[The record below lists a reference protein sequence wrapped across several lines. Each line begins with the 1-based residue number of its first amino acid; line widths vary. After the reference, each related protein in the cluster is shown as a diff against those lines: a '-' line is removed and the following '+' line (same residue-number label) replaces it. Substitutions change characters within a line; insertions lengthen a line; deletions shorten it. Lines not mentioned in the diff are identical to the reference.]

1 MRSTRLIPALV
12 ALFLSTAASAQV
24 WQEYVNRE
32 NDFQINMPAE
42 PTMTETQYRTV
53 KGTML
58 PARVFTAIAP
68 AGSIFAGTYKVTVV
82 DYSSA
87 LNELGDAIEQAR
99 NALKAKGTVK
109 YDEVNDLDRHREW
122 RLSIETATTRILAST
137 LLAANNRLYIT
148 EGENALNLPPP
159 GQFHVSLQILNQDGV
174 RIRQLTYIEAPE
186 DEIAPISEKANA
198 LEAQRLTA
206 LVSGTWRNPAGGSC
220 QAAYFKSGERNKT
233 KRNEEAMA
241 GTVTNAGTTIAGQL
255 ILAGAREGQF
265 INPTT
270 DKAIFLFE
278 NKPNDKLT
286 FTAIGEPAAGWPEVT
301 LELCPGTRSAA
312 DAAGGTPPTPIPV
325 SGRPR

>member
-1 MRSTRLIPALV
+1 M
-12 ALFLSTAASAQV
+12 
-24 WQEYVNRE
+24 
-32 NDFQINMPAE
+32 
-42 PTMTETQYRTV
+42 
-53 KGTML
+53 
-58 PARVFTAIAP
+58 
-68 AGSIFAGTYKVTVV
+68 
-82 DYSSA
+82 
-87 LNELGDAIEQAR
+87 
-99 NALKAKGTVK
+99 K

-122 RLSIETATTRILAST
+122 RLTIETPTTRILAST
-137 LLAANNRLYIT
+137 LITATNRLFIT

-159 GQFHVSLQILNQDGV
+159 GQFHVSLQILNQEGV
-174 RIRQLTYIEAPE
+174 RIRQLTYIAAPE

-220 QAAYFKSGERNKT
+220 QAAYFKSGERNRT

-265 INPTT
+265 INPMT

-278 NKPNDKLT
+278 NKPNEKLT

-301 LELCPGTRSAA
+301 LELCPGTRSAE
-312 DAAGGTPPTPIPV
+312 DAAGGKPTAPIPGERPSALV
-325 SGRPR
+325 RRNAGLSSQGLMQSPPICGTVRAAPNHREEPSCASSASFPRSWLRSCPAAPPPRCGRSTSTGTISSRSTCRANRR